1 MAQNI
6 YRIYCRIEEIITG
19 FGFAAIVA
27 LTFMNA
33 VLRVFGRPIIFADD
47 VSLLLFGWVAFLGA
61 DVALR
66 YSRLVGMDILV
77 SKFAPKAQKFFQI
90 AVYVIMTT
98 ALALF
103 AVKGYELALGNWRR
117 QFNTLPISYGWV
129 SLSLPVCSVLM
140 IFTALIKIVKVVS
153 RFGDDSYNVR
163 KDNPDIVGEEYT
175 GVSDSMETGG
185 MPRKGGEPS

>member
-1 MAQNI
+1 L
-6 YRIYCRIEEIITG
+6 EEIITG
-19 FGFAAIVA
+19 IGFTIIVG

-33 VLRVFGRPIIFADD
+33 VLRVVGRPIIFADD

-66 YSRLVGMDILV
+66 YSRLVGMDILM
-77 SKFAPKAQKFFQI
+77 SKFSPKVQKVFQLM
-90 AVYVIMTT
+90 VYVIMIG

-103 AVKGYELALGNWRR
+103 AVKGYGLALGNWRR

-140 IFTALIKIVKVVS
+140 IFTALTKCVKIILH
-153 RFGDDSYNVR
+153 FADDSYNVR
-163 KDNPDIVGEEYT
+163 KDNPGVVGEEYT
-175 GVSDSMETGG
+175 GIAPEAAPDGIS
-185 MPRKGGEPS
+185 RKDGVTI

>member
-1 MAQNI
+1 MFQTF
-6 YRIYCRIEEIITG
+6 YKVYCRLEEIITG
-19 FGFAAIVA
+19 IGFTAIVG

-33 VLRVFGRPIIFADD
+33 VLRVVGRPIIFADD
-47 VSLLLFGWVAFLGA
+47 ISLLLFGWVAFLGA

-77 SKFAPKAQKFFQI
+77 SKFSPKIQKCFQI
-90 AVYVIMTT
+90 LVYAIMLG

-103 AVKGYELALGNWRR
+103 AIKGYQLALGNWRR

-140 IFTALIKIVKVVS
+140 IFTILIKGIKVIS
-153 RFGDDSYNVR
+153 RFQDDNYNVK
-163 KDNPDIVGEEYT
+163 KDNADLVGEEYT
-175 GVSDSMETGG
+175 GIAPGETS
-185 MPRKGGEPS
+185 RKNEVAI